1 MEEEKFCTCRY
12 MHDMEK
18 RVKKGGNKIENS
30 NGRHIH
36 RTPPCV
42 VWDDEQLPPY
52 KPMNQVGG
60 YQKHQLYPLLT
71 L

>member
-18 RVKKGGNKIENS
+18 RVKKRGNKIENY

-36 RTPPCV
+36 RGPPCV
-42 VWDDEQLPPY
+42 VW
-52 KPMNQVGG
+52 G
-60 YQKHQLYPLLT
+60 
-71 L
+71 

>member
-18 RVKKGGNKIENS
+18 RVEKGGNNKIENC

-42 VWDDEQLPPY
+42 VW
-52 KPMNQVGG
+52 G
-60 YQKHQLYPLLT
+60 
-71 L
+71 